1 MREYLPEVLQRAVG
15 CSLQRRDRSLSA
27 RAEDRSRQLAS
38 GATTSHPAIEI
49 EGDVTEGSG
58 NCHRAVG
65 HGAEGSNPPRA
76 EEPPEDTLS
85 SARGSVITTPDLIDA
100 LATNLAP
107 VRRLRPP
114 AIRAFGWLL
123 LAALMLALLVVSQG
137 IRPDLAQRL
146 REPTFILGMAGTLL
160 TGILAAVAA
169 FMLSLPDRSRFCL
182 LLPAP
187 ALVLWLSTIGYQ
199 CLTNWVSLEPNGI
212 HLGETAQ
219 CFATLVLTSLPLSLA
234 MLVMLRYAAPLRPI
248 AVTLTGSL
256 AVAAIT
262 ATTLSLFHDLDATVM
277 ILTWNLGTAALFVGL
292 GAALGGKM
300 FSWAAPISMRGGD

>member
-1 MREYLPEVLQRAVG
+1 M
-15 CSLQRRDRSLSA
+15 
-27 RAEDRSRQLAS
+27 
-38 GATTSHPAIEI
+38 
-49 EGDVTEGSG
+49 
-58 NCHRAVG
+58 
-65 HGAEGSNPPRA
+65 
-76 EEPPEDTLS
+76 
-85 SARGSVITTPDLIDA
+85 ITTPDLIDA
-100 LATNLAP
+100 LAANLAP

-114 AIRAFGWLL
+114 VTRAACWLL
-123 LAALMLALLVVSQG
+123 LAALVLALLAVSQG

-146 REPTFILGMAGTLL
+146 REPTFILGMSGALL
-160 TGILAAVAA
+160 TGVLAAVAA

-212 HLGETAQ
+212 HLGETTQ

-256 AVAAIT
+256 AVAAISAT
-262 ATTLSLFHDLDATVM
+262 ALSLFHELDATVM
-277 ILTWNLGTAALFVGL
+277 ILMWNLGTAALFVGL
-292 GAALGGKM
+292 GGALGGKV
-300 FSWAAPISMRGGD
+300 FSWAAPRSMTRGA